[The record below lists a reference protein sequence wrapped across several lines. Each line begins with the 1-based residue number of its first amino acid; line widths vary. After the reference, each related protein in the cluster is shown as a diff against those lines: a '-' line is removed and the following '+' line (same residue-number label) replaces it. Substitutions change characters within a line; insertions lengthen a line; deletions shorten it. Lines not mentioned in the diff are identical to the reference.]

1 MMPPTT
7 TAMNL
12 GGAFPQPR
20 LVELRDQGRGRATC
34 TFDNMHR
41 CVANAMRR
49 TMLARLPVIGI
60 PFEPYAKCT
69 IVVAANTTEET
80 DQSIWYRLGNVPV
93 HSLDPNLVT
102 DYAVTL
108 DVRNT
113 DGDAMRL
120 VTTADLRLE
129 PIDGGEEEEEEEN
142 VNAASEEQKDGG
154 DRDGDGDT
162 TRKRRRDDEEG
173 GGTGGSKK
181 RRHAAAAPGAPVV
194 GEVFPP
200 SEASNDHIAL
210 AELAPPAAAGAA
222 SVLRLRATFAW
233 VAGSGAFA
241 PNVVG
246 YENAQDTDAAD
257 AAWAAK
263 SEELRAT
270 HAREAA
276 ELARDNAEGA
286 GLPELRGSIEE
297 TLKNAKHDFDLTG
310 AKLHILENKFVF
322 RYEVVNRAYSLTSAW
337 RKAADILVAD
347 LKMIVESVAD
357 NSLEY
362 WPMGEA
368 ASHGRT
374 SVLPST
380 VVGGFGFDVIL
391 PGVDHTLGP
400 AISHALVQLGFARS
414 RAEAAG
420 GGGDVASDRLIFCAF
435 HQFTPDDG
443 FGVIR
448 LALARDEPTL
458 VPHHIHQACTALVE
472 LFTAVGGEMK
482 HKD

>member
-1 MMPPTT
+1 M
-7 TAMNL
+7 ADAHNNNNDNSEYL
-12 GGAFPQPR
+12 GTFPAPVLMQ
-20 LVELRDQGRGRATC
+20 LRDLGRGRAVC
-34 TFDNMHR
+34 AIDKMHR

-69 IVVAANTTEET
+69 VVVAANTTEET

-93 HSLDPNLVT
+93 HSLDPRLVT

-108 DVRNT
+108 DVQNT
-113 DGDAMRL
+113 NSDAMRL

-129 PIDGGEEEEEEEN
+129 PMAAAAAAAQEEEEEE
-142 VNAASEEQKDGG
+142 AASPEEEE
-154 DRDGDGDT
+154 GDGDSS
-162 TRKRRRDDEEG
+162 RKRRR
-173 GGTGGSKK
+173 TA
-181 RRHAAAAPGAPVV
+181 AAAAPGAPVV

-200 SEASNDHIAL
+200 SEASNDYIAL
-210 AELAPPAAAGAA
+210 AELAPPAAAGAP

-233 VAGSGAFA
+233 LPGSGAFA

-246 YENAQDTDAAD
+246 YENAEDEKASK

-263 SEELRAT
+263 SEELRGSY
-270 HAREAA
+270 AREAA
-276 ELARDNAEGA
+276 ELAKDNAEGA
-286 GLPELRGSIEE
+286 GLPEMRVSLEE
-297 TLKNAKHDFDLTG
+297 TLAHAEHDFKLTG
-310 AKLHILENKFVF
+310 AKLHVIEDRFIF
-322 RYEVVNRAYSLTSAW
+322 RYEAVNRAYTFPSAW
-337 RKAADILVAD
+337 RAAADILVAD
-347 LKMIVESVAD
+347 LQGILGTVAD
-357 NSLEY
+357 DTLEY

-374 SVLPST
+374 SVLPAT
-380 VVGGFGFDVIL
+380 IVGGFGFDVIL

-414 RAEAAG
+414 KAEATG

-448 LALARDEPTL
+448 LALARNEPAL
-458 VPHHIHQACTALVE
+458 VPHHIRQACAALVD
-472 LFTAVGGEMK
+472 LFQVVGGIMK
-482 HKD
+482 NRDFH

>member
-1 MMPPTT
+1 MDAAIASATT
-7 TAMNL
+7 TTTTQ
-12 GGAFPQPR
+12 GAFLQPR
-20 LVELRDQGRGRATC
+20 LVQLRDLGRGRATC

-69 IVVAANTTEET
+69 VVVAANTTEET
-80 DQSIWYRLGNVPV
+80 DQSVWYRLGNVPV
-93 HSLDPNLVT
+93 HSLDPALVT

-108 DVRNT
+108 DVQNT

-129 PIDGGEEEEEEEN
+129 PIGEVEEQEQEQEEEEE
-142 VNAASEEQKDGG
+142 AS
-154 DRDGDGDT
+154 
-162 TRKRRRDDEEG
+162 RKRRRRSAG
-173 GGTGGSKK
+173 
-181 RRHAAAAPGAPVV
+181 PVA

-200 SEASNDHIAL
+200 SEVSGDHIAL
-210 AELAPPAAAGAA
+210 AELAPPATLGAQSA
-222 SVLRLRATFAW
+222 LRLRATFAW
-233 VAGSGAFA
+233 VDGSGAFA

-246 YENAQDTDAAD
+246 YENAQDTDAAE

-263 SEELRAT
+263 AEQLRAT
-270 HAREAA
+270 YAREQA
-276 ELARDNAEGA
+276 ELAKDNAEGA
-286 GLPELRGSIEE
+286 GLPEMRGTLAE
-297 TLKNAKHDFDLTG
+297 TLANAKHDFDLTG
-310 AKLHILENKFVF
+310 AKLHIVDTKFVF
-322 RYEVVNRAYSLTSAW
+322 RYDVINRAYSMQSAW
-337 RKAADILVAD
+337 RTAADILVAD
-347 LKMIVESVAD
+347 LEKILGAVAD
-357 NSLEY
+357 DSLEY

-374 SVLPST
+374 SVLPAT
-380 VVGGFGFDVIL
+380 VVGGFGFDVVL

-414 RAEAAG
+414 RAEVAG

-448 LALARDEPTL
+448 LALARDEPAL
-458 VPHHIHQACTALVE
+458 VPHHIRQACAALVE
-472 LFTAVGGEMK
+472 LFQAVGGIMAQ
-482 HKD
+482 HKG